1 MKRKQKIKLIL
12 SVIFLLLSLYFAAI
26 IVDYTNKIYPDLV
39 IATAVLFKILPFV
52 NLSIFSDILS
62 IIGPLIFVIFV
73 FKKK

>member
-39 IATAVLFKILPFV
+39 ISTDVLFKILPFV